1 MQKLIK
7 NELIKIFKRKNIYIL
22 ILIGI
27 TIILGYN
34 SYQKMINS
42 DVDIQRQYERGYKID
57 TFYLENYEHLELD
70 ESYDNIRER
79 KALEKYAV
87 ENKITYNILLN
98 SQNKSAII
106 PLDARN
112 LLMKFFNKFDIIICF
127 IIIYLSCI
135 SVLEEFHDG
144 TIKNLLT
151 KPHKRFKILLSKIL
165 SNLLISLFIIVGMIL
180 FQYIIGGFLFGFDS
194 YSLEAI
200 RYNYYTESIETMSL
214 AKYLII
220 IGLARWAF
228 YLLIGAISML
238 IGLVTNNIAFDI
250 IISFGV
256 YMLSKLKNINIIN
269 NFNINNYLFTTDT
282 LIIQSIFV
290 SIISIITIVLLSFCI
305 FNNKDI
311 KNI

>member
-1 MQKLIK
+1 
-7 NELIKIFKRKNIYIL
+7 
-22 ILIGI
+22 
-27 TIILGYN
+27 
-34 SYQKMINS
+34 
-42 DVDIQRQYERGYKID
+42 
-57 TFYLENYEHLELD
+57 
-70 ESYDNIRER
+70 
-79 KALEKYAV
+79 
-87 ENKITYNILLN
+87 
-98 SQNKSAII
+98 
-106 PLDARN
+106 
-112 LLMKFFNKFDIIICF
+112 
-127 IIIYLSCI
+127 
-135 SVLEEFHDG
+135 
-144 TIKNLLT
+144 
-151 KPHKRFKILLSKIL
+151 
-165 SNLLISLFIIVGMIL
+165 
-180 FQYIIGGFLFGFDS
+180 
-194 YSLEAI
+194 
-200 RYNYYTESIETMSL
+200 MSL

-220 IGLARWAF
+220 IGLARWPF

>member
-1 MQKLIK
+1 M
-7 NELIKIFKRKNIYIL
+7 
-22 ILIGI
+22 
-27 TIILGYN
+27 
-34 SYQKMINS
+34 
-42 DVDIQRQYERGYKID
+42 
-57 TFYLENYEHLELD
+57 
-70 ESYDNIRER
+70 
-79 KALEKYAV
+79 
-87 ENKITYNILLN
+87 
-98 SQNKSAII
+98 
-106 PLDARN
+106 
-112 LLMKFFNKFDIIICF
+112 
-127 IIIYLSCI
+127 
-135 SVLEEFHDG
+135 LEEFHDG

-220 IGLARWAF
+220 IGLARWPF

-250 IISFGV
+250 IISYGV
-256 YMLSKLKNINIIN
+256 YMLSKLKNNNIIN